1 MSNIAGKAYARV
13 LRKSEA
19 VPVHTVRV
27 AITARTAVAI
37 GSVATRRFDEN
48 IRLSWLTPLSK
59 SQH

>member
-13 LRKSEA
+13 LRRSEA

-48 IRLSWLTPLSK
+48 IRSAG
-59 SQH
+59 